1 MYALYYQPF
10 ACSYAVHAALEKI
23 GEPFA
28 LHRVNLLAGEQQAE
42 AFLAINPQ
50 GQVPVL
56 QFEGE
61 TLTQA
66 GAILL
71 RLSELHPEAA
81 LMPEPSSPL
90 RNAAL
95 KALFYLSSTLHP
107 AFAVLFHPERTSNSA
122 RDEVKVMAVDKVKV
136 QLRYVDGVLD
146 QHTYCTGEQPFAP
159 DYLLLAILNW
169 CRLFQISLG
178 AFPNLKRFVDAMSEL
193 AEVKKASMTERQA
206 MVTQQGRHPG

>member
-10 ACSYAVHAALEKI
+10 ACSHAVHAALEKI
-23 GEPFA
+23 GQPFT

-42 AFLAINPQ
+42 AFLALNPQ

-56 QFEGE
+56 QYEGE

-71 RLSELHPEAA
+71 RLSELHPEAT
-81 LMPEPSSPL
+81 LMPDPSSPL
-90 RNAAL
+90 RAAAL

-107 AFAVLFHPERTSNSA
+107 AFAVLFHPERMSDTA
-122 RDEVKVMAVDKVKV
+122 RREVKAMALEKVLV

-146 QHTYCTGEQPFAP
+146 QQTYCTGEQPFAP
-159 DYLLLAILNW
+159 DYLLLAIINW
-169 CRLFQISLG
+169 CRLFQISLD
-178 AFPNLKRFVDAMSEL
+178 AFPNIKRFVDAMNEL
-193 AEVKKASMTERQA
+193 AEVRRASRTERQA
-206 MVTQQGRHPG
+206 MMT

>member
-23 GEPFA
+23 GQPFE
-28 LHRVNLLAGEQQAE
+28 LHKVNLLAGEQQEE

-61 TLTQA
+61 TMTQA

-71 RLSELHPEAA
+71 RLSERHPEAA
-81 LMPEPSSPL
+81 LMPEPSSSL

-95 KALFYLSSTLHP
+95 KTLFYLSSTLHP
-107 AFAVLFHPERTSNSA
+107 AFSVLFHPERTSNSA
-122 RDEVKVMAVDKVKV
+122 RDEVKAMAVDKVQV
-136 QLRYVDGVLD
+136 QLRYVDGMLD

-169 CRLFQISLG
+169 CRLFQISLT
-178 AFPNLKRFVDAMSEL
+178 AFPNIKRFLAAMSEQ
-193 AEVKKASMTERQA
+193 AEVKKAALTEHQGMMT
-206 MVTQQGRHPG
+206 

>member
-10 ACSYAVHAALEKI
+10 ACSYAVHIALEKI
-23 GEPFA
+23 GQPFE
-28 LHRVNLLAGEQQAE
+28 LHKVNLQNGDQKSES
-42 AFLAINPQ
+42 FLAINPQ

-56 QFEGE
+56 QYEGE

-71 RLSELHPEAA
+71 RLSELHPEAE
-81 LMPEPSSPL
+81 LMPGPSLPL

-95 KALFYLSSTLHP
+95 KTLFYLSSTLHP
-107 AFAVLFHPERTSNSA
+107 AFSMLFYPERTSTSA
-122 RDEVKVMAVDKVKV
+122 RDEVKAMALDKIQV
-136 QLRYVDGVLD
+136 QLRYIEKGFE

-169 CRLFQISLG
+169 CRLFQISLRD
-178 AFPNLKRFVDAMSEL
+178 FPNIKRFVTMMNERT
-193 AEVKKASMTERQA
+193 EVKKALITERQA
-206 MVTQQGRHPG
+206 MTT

>member
-23 GEPFA
+23 GQPFE
-28 LHRVNLLAGEQQAE
+28 LHKVNLLAGEQQE
-42 AFLAINPQ
+42 DGFLAMNPQ

-56 QFEGE
+56 QYDGE

-81 LMPEPSSPL
+81 LMPESSSPL
-90 RNAAL
+90 RNSAL
-95 KALFYLSSTLHP
+95 KVLFYLSNTLHP
-107 AFAVLFHPERTSNSA
+107 AFSILFYPERTSTSA
-122 RDEVKVMAVDKVKV
+122 RDEVKSIALDKIQI
-136 QLRYVDGVLD
+136 QLRYIDEMLK
-146 QHTYCTGEQPFAP
+146 QHTYCAGEQPFAP

-169 CRLFQISLG
+169 CGLFKVSLS
-178 AFPNLKRFVDAMSEL
+178 AFPNISRFVAAMSEQ
-193 AEVKKASMTERQA
+193 AEVKKAFTTERQEMA
-206 MVTQQGRHPG
+206 T

>member
-23 GEPFA
+23 GQPFE
-28 LHRVNLLAGEQQAE
+28 LRKVNLLAGAQQKE
-42 AFLAINPQ
+42 DFLAMNPQ

-56 QFEGE
+56 QYAGE

-71 RLSELHPEAA
+71 RLSELHPEAG
-81 LMPEPSSPL
+81 LMPETSSPL

-95 KALFYLSSTLHP
+95 KALFYVSNTLHP
-107 AFAVLFHPERTSNSA
+107 VFSILFYPERTSTSA
-122 RDEVKVMAVDKVKV
+122 KEEVKAMALDKIQV
-136 QLRYVDGVLD
+136 QLRYLEGLFA
-146 QHTYCTGEQPFAP
+146 QHAYCSGEQAFAP

-169 CRLFQISLG
+169 CRLFQISLSNY
-178 AFPNLKRFVDAMSEL
+178 PNVKRFLAAMNDR
-193 AEVKKASMTERQA
+193 AEVKKALMTELQA
-206 MVTQQGRHPG
+206 MAA